1 VATGCNIAIEPD
13 QVVRT
18 AEGKGFNWQDPSG
31 GSMQQAPL
39 KDEEEVL
46 TLETANA
53 LQWRDLDVS
62 ALEAEVTAVW
72 ETIHS
77 MQEAQTVSNETLT
90 REISV

>member
-1 VATGCNIAIEPD
+1 M
-13 QVVRT
+13 
-18 AEGKGFNWQDPSG
+18 QDT
-31 GSMQQAPL
+31 PL
-39 KDEEEVL
+39 QDEEEVL
-46 TLETANA
+46 TLAEANA

-72 ETIHS
+72 ETIQS